1 MKHFNLPGKNEID
14 EYMFVDHKV
23 RRWTEGMMYRRF
35 DQVTVKHNIGM
46 ITTRVYRQAAQ
57 LIMDNLVK
65 FKWEL
70 PEDNNVLDESFG
82 HSGREATEHYAV
94 EIDSGELI
102 QKNDKAWFKIGGF
115 KWHAIMIPNASR
127 RGPLPKRGIDDVD
140 SQANTGESSSQQPAT
155 SRPRISNTALVTVL
169 PPLQPDIS
177 ELTAR
182 NYLSSIKS
190 ITNPD
195 VEMKPETLV
204 ALRTLLKDSD
214 ATFKSVYQAKA
225 VQLFLNRETDLLIIL
240 PTGGGKSVTF
250 EIA

>member
-1 MKHFNLPGKNEID
+1 
-14 EYMFVDHKV
+14 VD
-23 RRWTEGMMYRRF
+23 TS
-35 DQVTVKHNIGM
+35 T
-46 ITTRVYRQAAQ
+46 
-57 LIMDNLVK
+57 
-65 FKWEL
+65 
-70 PEDNNVLDESFG
+70 
-82 HSGREATEHYAV
+82 
-94 EIDSGELI
+94 
-102 QKNDKAWFKIGGF
+102 
-115 KWHAIMIPNASR
+115 
-127 RGPLPKRGIDDVD
+127 
-140 SQANTGESSSQQPAT
+140 NTGESSSSQQPAT

-182 NYLSSIKS
+182 NYLPSIKS

-250 EIA
+250 EIAPILEPITGHSCGDLSVRRALVLFCVQKSGPFGPHSGEGPPTAERVKTEGSGP